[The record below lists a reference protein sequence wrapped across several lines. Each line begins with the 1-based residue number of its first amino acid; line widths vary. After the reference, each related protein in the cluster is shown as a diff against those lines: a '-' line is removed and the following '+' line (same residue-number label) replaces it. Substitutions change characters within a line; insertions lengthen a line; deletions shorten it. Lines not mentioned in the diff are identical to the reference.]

1 MRRAS
6 LVSVLTWV
14 TLLTVASTGHAALT
28 EDREEK
34 ALRLRQAV
42 RTSGMEPGADFERK
56 VAALT
61 DAQLE
66 QLVVEHETMGY
77 DENPMTVIIGGLIL
91 LILFVLVIV
100 SAVD

>member
-1 MRRAS
+1 MRHARLFCLFTWLVLSGTASPSRAE
-6 LVSVLTWV
+6 LPV
-14 TLLTVASTGHAALT
+14 
-28 EDREEK
+28 EREEK
-34 ALRLRQAV
+34 TLRLRQAV
-42 RTSGMEPGADFERK
+42 RTSGIEAGLDFDRK

-77 DENPMTVIIGGLIL
+77 DENPMTVIIGALLL
-91 LILFVLVIV
+91 LILFVLVVV